1 MICLKHATL
10 GELIKLKMPL
20 ETKVYWVD
28 LYDVDNDYSK
38 LYLEYVELANNIF
51 GIKKEHLLNGNRTF
65 DVVEIRNIIWCVLNK
80 IHNIST
86 VKIGK
91 LRKKNHATVLF
102 GIKAAVN
109 RMSVDKDYKK
119 KYDVFV
125 SSIGKE
131 INSTFEEK
139 FNYEKRHS

>member
-10 GELIKLKMPL
+10 GELINLKMPL

-38 LYLEYVELANNIF
+38 LYLEYVELASNIF
-51 GIKKEHLLNGNRTF
+51 GVKKEHLLDGNRTF
-65 DVVEIRNIIWCVLNK
+65 DIVEIRNIIWCVLNK

-91 LRKKNHATVLF
+91 LSKKNHATVLF
-102 GIKAAVN
+102 GIKTAIS

-125 SSIGKE
+125 SSVGKE
-131 INSTFEEK
+131 INNTFEEK
-139 FNYEKRHS
+139 FNYEKGD

>member
-1 MICLKHATL
+1 MICLKHATIR
-10 GELIKLKMPL
+10 ELINLKVPL

-38 LYLEYVELANNIF
+38 LYLEYVELASNIF
-51 GIKKEHLLNGNRTF
+51 GVKKEHLLNGNRTF

-91 LRKKNHATVLF
+91 LFKKNHATVLF
-102 GIKAAVN
+102 GIKTAIS

-125 SSIGKE
+125 GSVGKE

-139 FNYEKRHS
+139 FNYEKGD